1 MVADF
6 TPPSARCD
14 RAMMGVT
21 AAVAAVIGK
30 STIRLPATNR
40 DSLRTI
46 VLRHLTAE
54 GRMLPSLVHCSFG
67 RGAGNEQ
74 TAMRFQHEG
83 GSAAMSETDAD
94 ERTLD
99 QIIGNE
105 ISGDDVRAAAHRA
118 FTFLS
123 ACVDGDIPDA
133 DVGDRIMAARS
144 LLEHAARLPDLLGEL
159 ASVAELA
166 SEDDV
171 AVVLSVLD

>member
-1 MVADF
+1 
-6 TPPSARCD
+6 
-14 RAMMGVT
+14 
-21 AAVAAVIGK
+21 
-30 STIRLPATNR
+30 
-40 DSLRTI
+40 
-46 VLRHLTAE
+46 
-54 GRMLPSLVHCSFG
+54 
-67 RGAGNEQ
+67 
-74 TAMRFQHEG
+74 
-83 GSAAMSETDAD
+83 MSETDAD
-94 ERTLD
+94 ERAFV

-123 ACVDGDIPDA
+123 ACVDGEISDA